1 MYKIKKYKTKAIQK
15 KNILVKQKF
24 DSKKIKKADKKPIS
38 WIVNKTVK
46 PEKSMIAGYT
56 VNCEAR
62 WEYVWATDSWS
73 CEVGGTLPKVSIL
86 SQYCILTSIALQE
99 RQAW

>member
-38 WIVNKTVK
+38 
-46 PEKSMIAGYT
+46 
-56 VNCEAR
+56 
-62 WEYVWATDSWS
+62 
-73 CEVGGTLPKVSIL
+73 
-86 SQYCILTSIALQE
+86 
-99 RQAW
+99 